1 MGYYFGGHAMWDHN
15 HPEFLIASDDPGF
28 FKRTCRD
35 LQTINSADVGQ
46 RLLAMISQ
54 QCKGIGLRKRAES
67 LSVKIEEA
75 MSEVDTGQED
85 DFKYNGLRRK
95 RREGLNYR
103 AKGTGTASTVQ
114 YRNNPEMVAIYT
126 TYIGVKTPPFTML
139 AHELIHAL
147 HSLSGD
153 NRGLYATV
161 GRNPMT
167 PIGSTRRPGPSA
179 SRSTKTT
186 RFRRTPSGTSIV
198 FRAAKLTAWTRCLA

>member
-1 MGYYFGGHAMWDHN
+1 
-15 HPEFLIASDDPGF
+15 
-28 FKRTCRD
+28 
-35 LQTINSADVGQ
+35 
-46 RLLAMISQ
+46 
-54 QCKGIGLRKRAES
+54 
-67 LSVKIEEA
+67 

-153 NRGLYATV
+153 NRGSYATV
-161 GRNPMT
+161 DESHDADWKHEEARTVGISIYENNPVSENAIRDEHRLPRRKTYSLDPMSGLT
-167 PIGSTRRPGPSA
+167 SALAGAVGSLNGTISA
-179 SRSTKTT
+179 ELLSHP
-186 RFRRTPSGTSIV
+186 RFLSV
-198 FRAAKLTAWTRCLA
+198 